1 MHVSKVLKRC
11 PQIIGNINS
20 RMRSLK
26 QFLHSTFL
34 LRRKKWLVL
43 TLALHFGWPIRQL
56 NINDVFFQVQ
66 LENDMYMS
74 QPPRFLDHAYATHV
88 CKLYKAIYGIHQA
101 SHTLVYKITI
111 FFLIKAFKIPSLTF
125 FFH

>member
-43 TLALHFGWPIRQL
+43 TLALHFGWLIRQL

-74 QPPRFLDHAYATHV
+74 QPPRFLDNAYPTHV

-101 SHTLVYKITI
+101 SHTWYTKLRY
-111 FFLIKAFKIPSLTF
+111 FSLSRPLKF
-125 FFH
+125 QV